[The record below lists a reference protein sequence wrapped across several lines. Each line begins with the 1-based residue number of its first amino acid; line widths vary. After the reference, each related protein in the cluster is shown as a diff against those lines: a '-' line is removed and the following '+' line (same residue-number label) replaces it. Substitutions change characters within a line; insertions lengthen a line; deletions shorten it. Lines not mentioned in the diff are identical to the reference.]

1 MLYFFQSG
9 IQGVFDSNYYH
20 SINWSLWTI
29 RYEFSLYVAVG
40 MLYLFRNNLK
50 AVRIILVTVFSVLF
64 ITFNF
69 FMARFDGSKILG
81 MQGFHI
87 LNLGAFFV
95 AGSLLASFKFEELK
109 NQVFLAATVVV
120 FIFSIYFGF
129 YNVSKHIVFP
139 ILVILI
145 GFTPLPYF
153 SAFGK
158 MGDPSYGIYIY
169 SFPIQQTL
177 VYFLKFNV
185 FELMLY
191 SVIISIVFGYLSW
204 HLVEKKAFYY
214 KDKLFKK

>member
-1 MLYFFQSG
+1 
-9 IQGVFDSNYYH
+9 
-20 SINWSLWTI
+20 
-29 RYEFSLYVAVG
+29 
-40 MLYLFRNNLK
+40 
-50 AVRIILVTVFSVLF
+50 
-64 ITFNF
+64 
-69 FMARFDGSKILG
+69 MARFDGSKILG